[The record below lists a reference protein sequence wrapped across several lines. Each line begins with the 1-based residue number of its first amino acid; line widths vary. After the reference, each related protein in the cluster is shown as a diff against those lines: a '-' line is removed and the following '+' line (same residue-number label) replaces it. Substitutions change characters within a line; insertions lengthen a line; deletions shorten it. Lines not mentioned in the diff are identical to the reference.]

1 MVKRKKRLEK
11 GIKSLNSQI
20 ILHKDKMQNAL
31 EKGKIELA
39 RYYEIEIEK
48 FRKVKEKKK
57 SYLDK

>member
-11 GIKSLNSQI
+11 GIRSLNSQI

-31 EKGKIELA
+31 GKGKLELA

-48 FRKVKEKKK
+48 FKKVKEKKK

>member
-11 GIKSLNSQI
+11 GIRSLNSQI

-31 EKGKIELA
+31 KKGKLELA